1 MSDSPSL
8 LAKYYM
14 FTKNNEPTKSK
25 VRHWDRNTPCE
36 WFDLTDYSSNCYNWA
51 IIQVKY
57 LMTHCVFYMIRNII
71 GCKKYALIKK
81 IRNWTSAHFYTF
93 SVRDWVR
100 PETAAVLHFSFYIN
114 TLVPLDYT
122 PVNQNPGIS
131 IYRGNKWRKSY
142 LFMTSLHLH
151 LFLSPISVMERRE
164 YLLVLIYF
172 IFVWRRRSCA
182 DSRPSSWST
191 RYEQMS
197 SNLLHNQYFTE

>member
-1 MSDSPSL
+1 MQKICPN
-8 LAKYYM
+8 K
-14 FTKNNEPTKSK
+14 
-25 VRHWDRNTPCE
+25 
-36 WFDLTDYSSNCYNWA
+36 
-51 IIQVKY
+51 
-57 LMTHCVFYMIRNII
+57 
-71 GCKKYALIKK
+71 KK

-142 LFMTSLHLH
+142 RFMTSLHLH

-172 IFVWRRRSCA
+172 YLCLKEKELRRQQAIILKHQVWA
-182 DSRPSSWST
+182 DVFKSPSQTVFHWIMP
-191 RYEQMS
+191 QICCFCFFMW
-197 SNLLHNQYFTE
+197 LLQRNSLAKNEFCHYYCKNYLFFGSAIALNVLWVIIYWGVAE